1 MDSNDET
8 ERKRMDRARGAR
20 RLYWEALGEFTRA
33 DQEPSA
39 ESLRAW
45 RITVDALDRHSLKEG

>member
-1 MDSNDET
+1 MGNEDEY
-8 ERKRMDRARGAR
+8 ERKRTDRAKGAR

-45 RITVDALDRHSLKEG
+45 RITIDALDRNPLKEA